1 MSVPLVLAIETS
13 CDETAAAVLR
23 FPGDLHGQVI
33 ASQAAVHAAY
43 GGVVPEVASRNH
55 LAHVREV
62 VEGALKQAG
71 VTLDEIDVFAAT
83 TGPGLASALLVGS
96 AAAKGFAL
104 ALDKPF
110 LAVNHIEGHLLSP
123 FFGRAAI
130 PPAVGLVVGGGHR
143 LRVEMGGEG
152 QVRWLGGSVGDAG

>member
-1 MSVPLVLAIETS
+1 MSSPLVLAIETS

-23 FPGDLHGQVI
+23 FPGDLRGQVI

-71 VTLDEIDVFAAT
+71 FTLDEIDVFAAT
-83 TGPGLASALLVGS
+83 TGTGWASALLVG
-96 AAAKGFAL
+96 
-104 ALDKPF
+104 
-110 LAVNHIEGHLLSP
+110 
-123 FFGRAAI
+123 
-130 PPAVGLVVGGGHR
+130 
-143 LRVEMGGEG
+143 
-152 QVRWLGGSVGDAG
+152 